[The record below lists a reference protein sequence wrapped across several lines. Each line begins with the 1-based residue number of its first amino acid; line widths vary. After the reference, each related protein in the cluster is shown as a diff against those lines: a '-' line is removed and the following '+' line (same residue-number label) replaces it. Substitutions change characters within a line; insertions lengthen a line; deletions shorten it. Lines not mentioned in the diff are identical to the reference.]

1 METKSTIK
9 KSNTFLVIV
18 FIAVIVAVIVSVGIA
33 YILMKPKQ
41 EIIQGQ
47 VEANVTRIS
56 GKLTGRIERFYVS
69 EGESVSKGD
78 TLVAIYSAE
87 ALAKRLQ
94 VEAMVTAAEAQNQKA
109 EAGTRK
115 QIIQGAYEMWQ
126 KAKAGLNIAEKSFD
140 RISNLYDK
148 GVVSAQRKDEMEA
161 NLKAMQA
168 TEKAARA
175 QYNMAKEGAQIEDK
189 EMARAMVSKA
199 DAGLEEIDAYL
210 ADSYLIAPI
219 DGVISE
225 IYPKYGE
232 LVGPG
237 APIMSLLNREDMWI
251 TFNVRED
258 LLNSLKDGSKISAKL
273 PAMDNK
279 EFDLEVYAIKD
290 LGTYAVWRATKAT
303 GSYDAKTFEIKCR
316 PLEGSDGMAA
326 GMSAL
331 WYRAL

>member
-9 KSNTFLVIV
+9 KSNTFLFIV

-56 GKLTGRIERFYVS
+56 GKLTGRSERFYVS

-175 QYNMAKEGAQIEDK
+175 QYNRAKEGSQIEDK